1 VAATADAWVETAV
14 AIKSRVAGGIAV
26 APAAAVIAEE
36 TATGPLATLRLLA
49 ITARAL
55 RDVARTGMPQPCDAP
70 RVLHES
76 QAGAGPGSFVGVE
89 MLPEK
94 SLLDGTI
101 FRGHAATVRCVNP
114 GGIDAFM
121 RSWREEARERP
132 RQGGVAVVLGAG
144 NVTGLAAADAISQ
157 IFEYG
162 RAVLLKIHPLHAPL
176 EPVLRQAL
184 APLVEA
190 GLLAIVSG
198 GSEVAQAAVAASLV
212 THVHFT
218 GGQGTFDAVV
228 WGRPGPHPP
237 HAQPVLMKPITCE
250 LGNVTPWIVVPGRYT
265 PAQLAFQADSIAASI
280 ANNTSFNCI
289 ATKAVITCR
298 SWDQRE
304 EFTRLIM
311 RRLASLPS
319 RPAWYPGAAAAWA
332 EITGRQ
338 PPGDGSLPAVFRP
351 GHDHRSEPRW
361 LAREWFLPVAVEVPL
376 EGDSIESFCVRAM
389 DFTRSLPGSLAAS
402 VTLPESPPLADRR
415 RAELLAEHLEYGVVA
430 LNTWSALA
438 YALGSVPWGGYPGAT
453 LADPKSGI
461 GRVHDPLLLPLVHN
475 TILRAPLSAWP
486 MPPWFAWHRSGG
498 VLARGVVEMYA
509 RIVAGRSGLG
519 PLLRMLPRV
528 LTG

>member
-1 VAATADAWVETAV
+1 MMSLDLDASLRGLAAAAPGHAASDTSARAALATATARSVAATADAWVETAV

-351 GHDHRSEPRW
+351 GRGRDVCP
-361 LAREWFLPVAVEVPL
+361 
-376 EGDSIESFCVRAM
+376 
-389 DFTRSLPGSLAAS
+389 
-402 VTLPESPPLADRR
+402 DRR
-415 RAELLAEHLEYGVVA
+415 RPQRPRPAPADAAPRAHGLAAGSPRDSNRSPQA
-430 LNTWSALA
+430 QAGGSRR
-438 YALGSVPWGGYPGAT
+438 GSVGAVEPSAARPR
-453 LADPKSGI
+453 LPP
-461 GRVHDPLLLPLVHN
+461 RDPLAAARGLDGRRGHRVRRPL
-475 TILRAPLSAWP
+475 IAFS
-486 MPPWFAWHRSGG
+486 RSGC
-498 VLARGVVEMYA
+498 L
-509 RIVAGRSGLG
+509 SGWSTNFSG
-519 PLLRMLPRV
+519 WPV
-528 LTG
+528 SS